1 MAENQTEVSGR
12 PVIGLEKELQAINE
26 AIERFGDGAPAHIA
40 IVSEP
45 LGGRTTVANE
55 IRRLYGE
62 RVSYL
67 PLKFVMS
74 PSSLPD
80 FSSSSGDIILID
92 NCRLLATRRIGGFD
106 VLDAFLL
113 ALISSKKLFITTWN
127 LFSWQYLSA
136 VMNIEAY
143 FTTIIVLK
151 KMDAPELKQL
161 ILSRHK
167 PGEIRFVNDGAA
179 ERSMFFS
186 LVHKQVRLPLKGAEV
201 SVPWIKLNF
210 TFMLRRLPRKKRIQI
225 SIEDLIF
232 EKINRISRG
241 NPGVAVLLW
250 ESSLSD
256 NVISLNSIN
265 ETTYSIDLNTS
276 ESFILTI
283 ILSMKSLQEEDL
295 IAIVG
300 SEMDIRRVLYRL
312 VQEGL
317 VRNDDGYYSISAFAL
332 QPVAEYLKKT
342 RRLW

>member
-151 KMDAPELKQL
+151 KMDAPELKQM

-256 NVISLNSIN
+256 NVISLNSIS

-312 VQEGL
+312 VQGGL

>member
-1 MAENQTEVSGR
+1 MAENQTEVSDR

-80 FSSSSGDIILID
+80 FSSCPGDIILID

-143 FTTIIVLK
+143 FTTIIVLT
-151 KMDAPELKQL
+151 KMDAPELKQM

-265 ETTYSIDLNTS
+265 ETTYSIDLDTS